1 MPKKGTFV
9 NDTFERLNEFVKK
22 TEKSATSAVVDTL
35 NPLVMVDKVTGFK
48 TAASSGIEQREKAKD
63 KKPNHTPLDFDRLN
77 NSFGEQDKAKTAA
90 LRERLHQIV
99 KNADERLLLE
109 GKQKIQQKEQ
119 EEFAL
124 INEKRKREAEERRH
138 PKGIPQGRI
147 RNSVLSRKKVV
158 QREQTEVRPA
168 SGKQ

>member
-22 TEKSATSAVVDTL
+22 TEKSAVSAVVDTL
-35 NPLVMVDKVTGFK
+35 NPLTMVDKVTGFK
-48 TAASSGIEQREKAKD
+48 TTASSGIEQKEKEKN
-63 KKPNHTPLDFDRLN
+63 KTPNHTPLNFDRLT
-77 NSFGEQDKAKTAA
+77 NSFGDQDKAKTAA
-90 LRERLHQIV
+90 LRQRLHQIV
-99 KNADERLLLE
+99 INADERLLLE
-109 GKQKIQQKEQ
+109 DKQKKQQKEQ
-119 EEFAL
+119 EEIAL
-124 INEKRKREAEERRH
+124 INEKRKREEEQWRH
-138 PKGIPQGRI
+138 PKGIPHGRI